1 MIPRGVFPVFPGL
14 WNRNRNSC
22 GEEVCLLHNL
32 IRDLT
37 DPWLFPFHAVIATL
51 LGLLWGSFI
60 NVCIY
65 RIPTGQKLTMP
76 NSYCYSCG
84 SPVRWFDNVPVLAYF
99 WLGGRCRVCRSP
111 FSIRYALIEL
121 LTGLLFLA
129 IFLQYR
135 LCWAMPTY
143 LLFTGL
149 LLVGTFTDFDYW
161 IIPDRVTL
169 GGAAMGV
176 ALALILAFVP
186 PVEPETWIVA
196 HAGPIAATPFVWWG
210 PVVNSIVG
218 ALAGAG
224 VLWTIGFI
232 GSIVFRKPAMGLGDS
247 KLLLAIG
254 AFCGWKIAIL
264 SIFLGSF
271 FGTFHGLTNLL
282 MDLMDN
288 RRKKTA
294 PAPEE
299 TAESEERSERVRRL
313 TEVLHRG
320 ETPEGQEESVP
331 LFAPQE
337 QAVLTWLI
345 AEPPTPRPIRRH
357 LMFGPHLAL
366 AAFLLMLFEP
376 SVMAWLGGYFGEI
389 FPDGLDLNLIGK
401 MLSEP

>member
-1 MIPRGVFPVFPGL
+1 
-14 WNRNRNSC
+14 
-22 GEEVCLLHNL
+22 LHNL

-37 DPWLFPFHAVIATL
+37 DPFLFPFHAVIATL
-51 LGLLWGSFI
+51 FGLLWGSFI

-99 WLGGRCRVCRSP
+99 WLRGRCRVCRSP

-176 ALALILAFVP
+176 ALALVLAFVP
-186 PVEPETWIVA
+186 PVDPDTWIVA
-196 HAGPIAATPFVWWG
+196 HAGPIPATPFVWWG

-224 VLWTIGFI
+224 ALWSIGFI

-254 AFCGWKIAIL
+254 AFCGWKIAVL
-264 SIFLGSF
+264 SIFIGSF
-271 FGTFHGLTNLL
+271 SGVLHWLL
-282 MDLMDN
+282 FILPMSLLEN
-288 RRKKTA
+288 RKRKA
-294 PAPEE
+294 VVPEDTE
-299 TAESEERSERVRRL
+299 HPQERAERVQLL
-313 TEVLHRG
+313 TQSIQG
-320 ETPEGQEESVP
+320 DNTPEGQEPSSRS
-331 LFAPQE
+331 FTPQE
-337 QAVLTWLI
+337 KSVLMWLVS
-345 AEPPTPRPIRRH
+345 EPPVPRRVMRH

-366 AAFLLMLFEP
+366 GSFLLMLFERP
-376 SVMAWLGGYFGEI
+376 VMIWINDWLLQV
-389 FPDGLDLNLIGK
+389 FPDGFDLSLLGK
-401 MLSEP
+401 MFTTP

>member
-1 MIPRGVFPVFPGL
+1 
-14 WNRNRNSC
+14 
-22 GEEVCLLHNL
+22 LHNL

-37 DPWLFPFHAVIATL
+37 DPFLFPFHAVIATL

-84 SPVRWFDNVPVLAYF
+84 SPVRWYDNVPVLAYF

-111 FSIRYALIEL
+111 FSMRYALIEL

-176 ALALILAFVP
+176 ALALGLAFLP
-186 PVEPETWIVA
+186 PVEADRWIVA
-196 HAGPIAATPFVWWG
+196 HAGPIPATPFVWWG

-224 VLWTIGFI
+224 ALWSIGFI

-254 AFCGWKIAIL
+254 AFCGWKIALL

-271 FGTFHGLTNLL
+271 FGTFHGLAYLL
-282 MDLMDN
+282 MDLRDN
-288 RRKKTA
+288 RKRKA
-294 PAPEE
+294 AQASEE
-299 TAESEERSERVRRL
+299 AARSEERAERVRQL

-320 ETPEGQEESVP
+320 DAPEGQTEANPDFTS
-331 LFAPQE
+331 QE
-337 QAVLTWLI
+337 QSVLTWLVS
-345 AEPPTPRPIRRH
+345 EPPAPRPVRRH

-376 SVMAWLGGYFGEI
+376 TVMRWLGGYLGEA
-389 FPDGLDLNLIGK
+389 FPGGFDFSLLGK
-401 MLSEP
+401 MFTTP